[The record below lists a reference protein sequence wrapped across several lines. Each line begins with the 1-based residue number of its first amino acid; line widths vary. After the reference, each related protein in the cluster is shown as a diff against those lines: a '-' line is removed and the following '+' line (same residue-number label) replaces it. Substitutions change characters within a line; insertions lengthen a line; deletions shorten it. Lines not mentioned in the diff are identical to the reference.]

1 MVIYNITYFNLLRCL
16 ITLIYQIKIYIFNL
30 VYICIDIDFIYQV
43 SSWCLK
49 SLLFKCETLRDLVC
63 IDFFYKK
70 KRFSLFYNYL
80 NYAYNIGFFFF
91 GNISI
96 YFDMPYTSGV
106 SSLSF
111 LYNSAG
117 WLEREV
123 WDLFGIFFINHFDL
137 RRLLTDY
144 GFIGFPLRKE
154 FPLIGYKDN
163 RYDDFNHVILY
174 ENIQQITQNYRMYE
188 YTNTFFK

>member
-1 MVIYNITYFNLLRCL
+1 
-16 ITLIYQIKIYIFNL
+16 
-30 VYICIDIDFIYQV
+30 
-43 SSWCLK
+43 LK
-49 SLLFKCETLRDLVC
+49 SLFFKSETLRDLVC

-80 NYAYNIGFFFF
+80 NYNYNISFFFF
-91 GNISI
+91 GNVSL
-96 YFDMPYTSGV
+96 YRDMPYTKGI
-106 SSLSF
+106 SSLWV
-111 LYNSAG
+111 LYKSAL

-123 WDLFGIFFINHFDL
+123 WDLFGVFFLNHCDL

-174 ENIQQITQNYRMYE
+174 ENIQHINQNYRLYE
-188 YTNTFFK
+188 YTNTFVNFK